1 MKGDAQPG
9 YAPPAGRAELG
20 TEGLRRCADGVRKHR
35 LGIELGLASGGCAG
49 LALYGDIGSDPCRRG
64 GQSPEIHIW
73 NSKNHTKTSITIDTV
88 GLGMR

>member
-9 YAPPAGRAELG
+9 YAPPARSSQLC
-20 TEGLRRCADGVRKHR
+20 TEGLWRCGDGVGKHR
-35 LGIELGLASGGCAG
+35 LGIELGLAGWVCSG
-49 LALYGDIGSDPCRRG
+49 LSLYGDIGSDPCRRL
-64 GQSPEIHIW
+64 GQSPGINIW